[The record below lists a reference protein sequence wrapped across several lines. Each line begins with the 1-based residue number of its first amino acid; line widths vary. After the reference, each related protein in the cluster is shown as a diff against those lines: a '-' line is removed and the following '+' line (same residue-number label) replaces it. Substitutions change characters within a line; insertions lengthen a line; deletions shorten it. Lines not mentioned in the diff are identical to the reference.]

1 MVSLKASYCTVL
13 TLLLVIKRYNANMR
27 GTEVEFSIQYFWTV
41 SN

>member
-13 TLLLVIKRYNANMR
+13 TLLVIKRYNANMR